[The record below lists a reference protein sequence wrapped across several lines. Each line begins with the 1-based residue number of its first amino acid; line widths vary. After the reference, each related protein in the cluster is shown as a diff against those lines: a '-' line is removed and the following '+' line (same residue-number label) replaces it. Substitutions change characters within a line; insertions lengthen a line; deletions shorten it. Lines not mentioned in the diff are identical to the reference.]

1 MVAKPVEKVSL
12 VLDKT
17 GFEFSTFVI
26 LCVCSTPQ
34 PDLANIQSSVPV
46 TKEDFLA
53 LLSTHL
59 GKDAAIV
66 AQ

>member
-1 MVAKPVEKVSL
+1 MVAKQVEKVSL

-17 GFEFSTFVI
+17 LFEFSTFVI

-46 TKEDFLA
+46 KKEDFLA
-53 LLSTHL
+53 LLYFL
-59 GKDAAIV
+59 LIWEKML
-66 AQ
+66 Q